1 MSNSTLQVD
10 VEKSNGTLPDVATHP
25 FGEINDSSSHVSSKF
40 TERDP
45 LITPPPTIWTKF
57 NARFR
62 FGKIILVTAGAIGVF
77 VVMFIVLGVLDVFHN
92 KRYQNEAGISIGK
105 PKYPGG
111 SSGAWE
117 TNDMSGQGDGTYYDP
132 GVGLSA
138 CGTQSTAEDNIVA
151 MNEHDFG
158 SWPNP
163 NTSPTC
169 GRCVIITGPNGSQ
182 KAQVQDICPFAGC
195 GRGSVDLSPAVFAKV
210 GDFFDGRIPI
220 TWKQC

>member
-1 MSNSTLQVD
+1 M
-10 VEKSNGTLPDVATHP
+10 P
-25 FGEINDSSSHVSSKF
+25 DSSSQVSSKF

-57 NARFR
+57 NEKFR
-62 FGKIILVTAGAIGVF
+62 FGKIILVVAGVIGVF

-92 KRYQNEAGISIGK
+92 KRYQSETGISIGK
-105 PKYPGG
+105 TKFPGD

-117 TNDMSGQGDGTYYDP
+117 TNDMSGKGDGTYYDP
-132 GVGLSA
+132 GVGVTA
-138 CGTQSTAEDNIVA
+138 CGTYFTAEDNIVA
-151 MNEHDFG
+151 MNAYDFG
-158 SWPNP
+158 KSPNP
-163 NTSPTC
+163 NNSPTC

-182 KAQVQDICPFAGC
+182 KAQVQDICPDAGC